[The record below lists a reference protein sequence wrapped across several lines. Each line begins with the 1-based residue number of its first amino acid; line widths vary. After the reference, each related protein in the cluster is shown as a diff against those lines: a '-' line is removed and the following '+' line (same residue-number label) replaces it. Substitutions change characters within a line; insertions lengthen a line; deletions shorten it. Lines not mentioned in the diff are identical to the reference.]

1 MSAHPVSFRRSVG
14 TSDAPDYADMSDEMM
29 ERPRQ
34 QSSTASSNHSSSTIR
49 HFDSLRLKDEI
60 LGLAAH
66 ELRGPLTPLRLA
78 THMVRTAFADRL
90 DLLRAIE
97 VIDRQIVEIARLTED
112 LMDATRVGQN
122 VLHLSKV
129 EVDVVDVLADPCEVA
144 MLYAAHL

>member
-1 MSAHPVSFRRSVG
+1 
-14 TSDAPDYADMSDEMM
+14 
-29 ERPRQ
+29 
-34 QSSTASSNHSSSTIR
+34 
-49 HFDSLRLKDEI
+49 
-60 LGLAAH
+60 
-66 ELRGPLTPLRLA
+66 
-78 THMVRTAFADRL
+78 MVRTAFADRL